1 MKSDVLPFPFNIRQ
15 GMPLWNWLFFKK
27 GDYAPDPT
35 KSPEWN
41 RGAYLV
47 LGPGHCGAC
56 HTPKNFLGGDETSR
70 ALDGD
75 QLQGWFA
82 PNITGD
88 RVIGIGGWSVEDIA
102 SYLKTGHNPST
113 AATGIMGEEVGFASS
128 HMSDD
133 DLRAIAAYLKSLP
146 GQSHSPNPVAASDP
160 AMTVG
165 EAIYA
170 DRCSACHARD
180 GRGVAYLFPALAG
193 SANVHQDD
201 PTSLIRVLLEGARSS
216 STAPQPTGPG
226 MPAFGWQ
233 LNDEQ
238 AAAALTY
245 VRNSWGGAAPAVTA
259 DEVKRLRGRM
269 LGSVGG

>member
-1 MKSDVLPFPFNIRQ
+1 LDALASLEHASGRLEDNSHDSRNAVKSDVLPFPFNIRQ

-102 SYLKTGHNPST
+102 SSRPDTTPRPRRP
-113 AATGIMGEEVGFASS
+113 ASWVRRS
-128 HMSDD
+128 GS
-133 DLRAIAAYLKSLP
+133 
-146 GQSHSPNPVAASDP
+146 
-160 AMTVG
+160 
-165 EAIYA
+165 
-170 DRCSACHARD
+170 
-180 GRGVAYLFPALAG
+180 PAL
-193 SANVHQDD
+193 
-201 PTSLIRVLLEGARSS
+201 T
-216 STAPQPTGPG
+216 
-226 MPAFGWQ
+226 
-233 LNDEQ
+233 
-238 AAAALTY
+238 
-245 VRNSWGGAAPAVTA
+245 
-259 DEVKRLRGRM
+259 
-269 LGSVGG
+269 